1 MNKNLIDLK
10 NLNIVKQIKAIR
22 LIEDIDIDIKEFLID
37 QSNINIMIDIC
48 LSKDFTE
55 IIKELAKT
63 FPDLVANCNLS
74 QDYFDEKIEQY
85 FTSYKSIHHLE
96 IICKAFLHLTPK
108 ITQID
113 YDKKMDRGLSNYF
126 RIKNEV
132 KYKKGLMKRAHFHRY
147 DMEDFYNLQS
157 SAREEFKNNQ
167 CFALATALP
176 HLAINF
182 TIEQEIFNDL
192 IMDFFDDGNTYSL
205 SHHVVPYAEKL
216 AQMLPA
222 NALKF
227 PQKYF
232 EILLKK
238 CSNDYSR
245 SHITTFHNMF
255 PNCQADKTYVDNIMK
270 KLVDKNFDDFNNS
283 YGSHIKGYV
292 RLLKLF
298 PYLAEKYK
306 FSQEDF
312 NRLMKEC
319 SKDTMECLNEAFP
332 TMAINYIKKDKF
344 AELR

>member
-147 DMEDFYNLQS
+147 DMEYFYELRS
-157 SAREEFKNNQ
+157 LEKEELKNNQ
-167 CFALATALP
+167 CFALATSLP

-192 IMDFFDDGNTYSL
+192 IMDFFDKTDTYSY
-205 SHHVVPYAEKL
+205 SDRFYYSEKL

-227 PQKYF
+227 PQRYF
-232 EILLKK
+232 DILLTK
-238 CSNDYSR
+238 CCNADSC

-255 PNCQADKTYVDNIMK
+255 PNCQVDKACIDSIMK
-270 KLVDKNFDDFNNS
+270 KLVDKNFNNFNGC
-283 YGSHIKGYV
+283 YIETYQEF
-292 RLLKLF
+292 LKAL

-312 NRLMKEC
+312 NKLMEEC
-319 SKDTMECLNEAFP
+319 PKDKVGRLNEAFP
-332 TMAINYIKKDKF
+332 IMAINYIKKDKF
-344 AELR
+344 AELK

>member
-37 QSNINIMIDIC
+37 QTNINIMIDIC
-48 LSKDFTE
+48 LSKDFTK

-63 FPDLVANCNLS
+63 FPNLVANCNLS
-74 QDYFDEKIEQY
+74 QEYFDEKIEQY
-85 FTSYKSIHHLE
+85 FTSYNSIHHLE

-113 YDKKMDRGLSNYF
+113 YDKKMDRGLFKYLST
-126 RIKNEV
+126 RKEV
-132 KYKKGLMKRAHFHRY
+132 KYQKGRMKRAHFHRY
-147 DMEDFYNLQS
+147 DMEDFYELRS
-157 SAREEFKNNQ
+157 LEKEELENNQ
-167 CFALATALP
+167 CFALATSLP

-182 TIEQEIFNDL
+182 TIKQEIFNDL
-192 IMDFFDDGNTYSL
+192 IMDFFDKTDTYSY
-205 SHHVVPYAEKL
+205 SNRFSYSEKL

-227 PQKYF
+227 PQRYF
-232 EILLKK
+232 DILLTK
-238 CSNDYSR
+238 CCNADSC

-255 PNCQADKTYVDNIMK
+255 PDCQVDKAYIDSMMK
-270 KLVDKNFDDFNNS
+270 KLVDKNFNNFNGCYIAN
-283 YGSHIKGYV
+283 YQKF
-292 RLLKLF
+292 LKAL

-312 NRLMKEC
+312 NKLMEEC
-319 SKDTMECLNEAFP
+319 PKDKVECLNEAFP
-332 TMAINYIKKDKF
+332 IMAINYIKKDKF